1 MLLAIVACVVSLARA
16 QFQEFVVP
24 DFKGFHDPLAGR
36 RQISCGAPGTPVFG
50 RIASQTGNKPGDT
63 VRCACPE
70 NSHAVR
76 HVAGCSARCNLRTH
90 ACTLVLT
97 LPHAP
102 SRSLAL
108 DLSLSSSHPVQVTYV
123 CSPGHK
129 LVGPAKKKCTQQG
142 YWAPGRVPQ
151 CKVIIKRENDNSFQN
166 NDAGWV
172 IGQSNV

>member
-70 NSHAVR
+70 YSHAVR

-97 LPHAP
+97 LPRVALP
-102 SRSLAL
+102 RARFVPLFFSPRTGYICLLARAQARRSGKEEVHTARLLGAR
-108 DLSLSSSHPVQVTYV
+108 SGAAVQ
-123 CSPGHK
+123 SDNQ
-129 LVGPAKKKCTQQG
+129 A
-142 YWAPGRVPQ
+142 
-151 CKVIIKRENDNSFQN
+151 RERQLFPKQ
-166 NDAGWV
+166 
-172 IGQSNV
+172 